1 MSRRSAERRVRYN
14 HGQERYM
21 ARLPLT
27 EEQVGE
33 DCVVL
38 DVEKVGLTDEQFVE
52 LCLDNRDFNFELT
65 AQKELVIMS
74 PPGPGPGGRNTV
86 ISYYLVGAAKKDGR
100 VLGLCGC

>member
-1 MSRRSAERRVRYN
+1 
-14 HGQERYM
+14 M

-74 PPGPGPGGRNTV
+74 TPGPGTGRHNNESCYALTDW
-86 ISYYLVGAAKKDGR
+86 AKKDKAFLLS
-100 VLGLCGC
+100 VPTL